1 MSLEKLLDATVGK
14 AMEEKRIVGAVLL
27 VRRHGELIHEAAYGL
42 ADREAGR
49 PMAVDAIFRLSS
61 LTKPIVATTILA
73 MVDAGLIGLDNPV
86 TDYLPYFT
94 PRLADGSTPVITIR
108 HLLTHTAGLGGEIPV
123 SEAEQQDPDFNRWHL
138 SLDENMERLASMPL
152 LFAPGTSWAYSLSI
166 DVLGAIAGKLVG
178 GTLGDA
184 VEKYVTGPLRM
195 DDTAFR
201 VTDRARLAA
210 AYADGADGPVLM
222 GDPHSVPSP
231 WGGDVVYSPGRILDA
246 KAYHSGGGGMAGSAR
261 DYMKL
266 LEALRTDGG
275 AVLKPETL
283 ALGLA
288 NQTPQLAQSV
298 SPGWQFGFFGAWLA
312 DPALAASPA
321 NMGTSRWGGIYGH
334 TWFIDPKAGLSVVSM
349 TNTGLE
355 GCDRAYPLEVRDAIY
370 AGVR

>member
-1 MSLEKLLDATVGK
+1 MSLEQLVNAAVGK
-14 AMEEKRIVGAVLL
+14 ALDEKRIVGAVLL
-27 VRRHGELIHEAAYGL
+27 VRRNGELIHEAAYGL

-49 PMAVDAIFRLSS
+49 PMQADAIFRLSS

-73 MVDAGLIGLDNPV
+73 MVDTGRIGLDNAV

-94 PRLADGSTPVITIR
+94 PRLEDGSTPTITIR
-108 HLLTHTAGLGGEIPV
+108 HLLTHTAGLGGDIPL
-123 SEAEQQDPDFNRWHL
+123 SEAEKQAPDFDRWHL

-152 LFAPGTSWAYSLSI
+152 LFAPGTGWAYSPAI
-166 DVLGAIAGKLVG
+166 DVLGAVAGRLVG

-195 DDTAFR
+195 VDTAFHA
-201 VTDRARLAA
+201 TDRARLAA
-210 AYADGADGPVLM
+210 AYADGADKPVLM

-231 WGGDVVYSPGRILDA
+231 WGGVTTYSPGRILDA
-246 KAYHSGGGGMAGSAR
+246 KAYHAGGGGMAGTAR
-261 DYMKL
+261 DYMTL
-266 LEALRTDGG
+266 LETLRTGGG
-275 AVLKPETL
+275 AVLKPETV

-312 DPALAASPA
+312 DPKLAESPA
-321 NMGTSRWGGIYGH
+321 NVGTSRWGGIYGH
-334 TWFIDPKAGLSVVSM
+334 TWFIDPTAGLSVVAM

-370 AGVR
+370 AGLR